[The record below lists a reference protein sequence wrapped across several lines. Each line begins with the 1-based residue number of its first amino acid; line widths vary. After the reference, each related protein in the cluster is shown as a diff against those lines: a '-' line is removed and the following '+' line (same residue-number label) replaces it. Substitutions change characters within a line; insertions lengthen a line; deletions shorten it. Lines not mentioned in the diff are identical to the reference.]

1 LSRFNRNGSSNNLRW
16 HILLPYAYV
25 YQDIWITSFFHKK
38 EKEDMFS
45 FACFFLCGSF
55 LKCN

>member
-45 FACFFLCGSF
+45 FACFFCVAAS
-55 LKCN
+55 